1 MICAAVKGEITIST
15 SDDITRFSQ
24 ANSGM
29 RPSVMPGQRMQ
40 KIVVTMLSAV
50 PMLPTPLTS
59 RPMIQ

>member
-1 MICAAVKGEITIST
+1 MTIST
-15 SDDITRFSQ
+15 SDEVTRFSQ

-29 RPSVMPGQRMQ
+29 RRRIMPGQRMHRM
-40 KIVVTMLSAV
+40 VVTMLRAV